1 MKKNFLNRTIIWIL
15 LLTFT
20 AGYANILSIYTIGLP
35 VTHATGSL
43 TNISYAIFEMNFEKA
58 IMLITFITLFLVGG
72 IISGFVFSEKE
83 FGKGKSYGI
92 ILLVMGM
99 AIAIIEYFIGNR
111 YVMVSLIAITSGVQN
126 GLNITYN
133 EVTIRTTHM
142 TGYVSDIGRLIGLKL
157 HGRKIENDKL
167 LYLIF
172 AVLMY
177 FLGGVVAIVIS
188 LPEHGHN
195 FYEISIL
202 YIVAGLLYLKSIYN
216 KVGYEKIKKYS
227 K

>member
-1 MKKNFLNRTIIWIL
+1 MKKSFLNRTIIWIL

-35 VTHATGSL
+35 VTHTTGSL
-43 TNISYAIFEMNFEKA
+43 TNISYAIFELNFQKA
-58 IMLITFITLFLVGG
+58 IMLTIFITLFLLGG
-72 IISGFVFSEKE
+72 VISGYVFSSKE

-92 ILLVMGM
+92 ILMIMGI

-142 TGYVSDIGRLIGLKL
+142 TGYISDIGRLVGLKL

-167 LYLIF
+167 FYLIF
-172 AVLMY
+172 AVFMY
-177 FLGGVVAIVIS
+177 FFGGIVAI
-188 LPEHGHN
+188 LDR
-195 FYEISIL
+195 
-202 YIVAGLLYLKSIYN
+202 KS
-216 KVGYEKIKKYS
+216 VV
-227 K
+227 